1 MKLDAGIQS
10 QFFTANYC
18 NLAVV
23 GHKTN
28 ISKLKF
34 SNFFIKAVDTVKMQS
49 EHSALFPDLRAVLL
63 FRFSLKVM
71 NEFFGMV
78 VYSDQFLKE
87 KC

>member
-1 MKLDAGIQS
+1 MRVYKVNFLQLTIVIWLLWDTKQTF
-10 QFFTANYC
+10 Q
-18 NLAVV
+18 NLNFQ
-23 GHKTN
+23 T
-28 ISKLKF
+28 
-34 SNFFIKAVDTVKMQS
+34 FFIKAVDTVKMQS